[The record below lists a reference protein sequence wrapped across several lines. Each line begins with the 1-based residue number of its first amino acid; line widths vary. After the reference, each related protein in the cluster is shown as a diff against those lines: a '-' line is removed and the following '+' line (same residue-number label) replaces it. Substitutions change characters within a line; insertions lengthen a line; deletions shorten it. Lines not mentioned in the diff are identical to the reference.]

1 CHCHTFLLSLI
12 LASKFMQD
20 RCYSNHAWV
29 KLSGLPLCKI
39 DHCKHAIGEALKW
52 HLWV

>member
-1 CHCHTFLLSLI
+1 CPCHTFLASLI

-20 RCYSNHAWV
+20 HCYSNHAWV
-29 KLSGLPLCKI
+29 KLSGLPLRKFG
-39 DHCKHAIGEALKW
+39 HCKHAIGEVLKW